1 MAIRVLHVL
10 NGLGSGGTEAF
21 IMNVYRAIDREKVQ
35 FDFLVRSTE
44 NSAHEEEVRRLGGNI
59 YVTPE
64 FPRHFLKNKKAVKKF
79 FQQHANEYS
88 AVHVHANA
96 LMYVEPLK
104 AAKKAG
110 VKTVIVH
117 SHSNQ
122 AVNPLYTIL
131 HAVNKKRIGKWITHS
146 FACSKAAG
154 EWMFNKSFTVVNNGI
169 NLKKFTFSQEKREEI
184 RTALKIDDAF
194 VIGHVGRF
202 VPVKNHAFLLEI
214 FEEVKKLRTGAKLLL
229 VGDGELLKSVQESV
243 KQKNL
248 TDDVI
253 FTGAVSNVQDYLQA
267 MDVFLLPSKYE
278 GAPVALIEGQ
288 ASGLPCVVSE
298 NVPSDVALSDLVVSL
313 SLETSPNEWAKS
325 ILEVS
330 LKIVRQSRYKD
341 FEEKGYA
348 VESTAQFLQEIYLT
362 EKE

>member
-110 VKTVIVH
+110 VKQIIMH
-117 SHSNQ
+117 SHNTQ
-122 AVNPLYTIL
+122 AYNPLYKMW
-131 HAVNKKRIGKWITHS
+131 HNFNKKRIGRWATKR

-154 EWMFNKSFTVVNNGI
+154 EWMHGDGFTVVNNGI
-169 NLKKFTFSQEKREEI
+169 DLKKFTFSQEKREEM
-184 RTALKIDDAF
+184 RTALKMGDAF
-194 VIGHVGRF
+194 VVGHVGRF

-214 FEEVKKLRTGAKLLL
+214 FEEIKKLRTDAKLLL
-229 VGDGELLKSVQESV
+229 VGDGELFKSVQESV

-253 FTGAVSNVQDYLQA
+253 FVGSVGNVQDYLQA

-278 GAPVALIEGQ
+278 GLGIVLVEAQ
-288 ASGLPCVVSE
+288 SCGLRCVVS
-298 NVPSDVALSDLVVSL
+298 NVIPDDGFLNNMVSVL
-313 SLETSPNEWAKS
+313 GLKESAKTWATKTVEEAEKHTRKCQ
-325 ILEVS
+325 I
-330 LKIVRQSRYKD
+330 RA
-341 FEEKGYA
+341 FEEKGYT